1 MTEFTTSDGIRVFY
15 KLTGRGPRRLYVC
28 VGGPAGD
35 HRYLAE
41 DLAPLEDEFEL
52 VHHDYRG
59 SGQSASAPAAT
70 YTWDRIADDL
80 DELRHELGDDTINL
94 LGHSMGGFIAQTYV
108 LRYPER
114 CDRLVLAGT
123 YATTNPRV
131 FMGPTLRAL
140 GWARILKML
149 GRGAWWLVA
158 YSWRRPSI
166 TRTRRLFAIWGT
178 TQEGHR
184 AVRAKEIA
192 REERLG
198 LPLQNDNVP
207 ALQRLFRAL
216 DFTARLPKIRCS
228 ALVIYGDRDAMAVS
242 AAKLFRD
249 GLPNAEI
256 VALPGIGHDPF
267 FEAPS
272 EALDAVRKFL
282 S

>member
-1 MTEFTTSDGIRVFY
+1 VAQFTTSDGVRLFY
-15 KLTGRGPRRLYVC
+15 ELTGAGPRRLYVC

-41 DLAPLEDEFEL
+41 DLAPLEHEFEL

-59 SGQSASAPAAT
+59 SGQSDPAPAET

-80 DELRHELGDDTINL
+80 DELRRELGDDAINL

-114 CDRLVLAGT
+114 CERMVLAGT
-123 YATTNPRV
+123 YVTTNPRV
-131 FMGPTLRAL
+131 FMRPTLRAL
-140 GWARILKML
+140 GWARILKMMA
-149 GRGAWWLVA
+149 RGVWWIVA
-158 YSWRRPSI
+158 YSWRRPSL
-166 TRTRRLFAIWGT
+166 TRTRHLFAIWGT

-184 AVRAKEIA
+184 AARANEIA

-198 LPLQNDNVP
+198 LPLENDNVP
-207 ALQRLFRAL
+207 ALQRLFRSL
-216 DFTARLPKIRCS
+216 DFRERLPRIRCPV
-228 ALVIYGDRDAMAVS
+228 LVVYGDRDAMAVS
-242 AAKLFRD
+242 AAKLFQD
-249 GLPNAEI
+249 GLTNVEV

-267 FEAPS
+267 FEAPT
-272 EALDAVRKFL
+272 EALGVLRKFL